1 MGNEIAQFIEW
12 RYYEGIQYFL
22 AEQYDTHRHHQRF
35 VRELNGFYNEHPAL
49 WQRAFA
55 PEGFEWIDADNADQS
70 IISFARKGDKP
81 GDELVI
87 LINFDVNARENFR
100 MGVPE
105 WGVYEELFNS
115 DDERYGGSG
124 VINTGKLK
132 CQDEP
137 WNGRE
142 QSIVVRVPPLGG
154 MILKKTG
161 TLRRP
166 AKKKPAAE
174 GAAKST
180 TRKASSAAKK
190 ATATKAAT
198 KKAST
203 AKKAEAKPAAKA
215 KTTSTKKTASK

>member
-1 MGNEIAQFIEW
+1 MLTFSSMYQFNENFILPLSHDEVVNGKCSLITRQPGDYWRQFAGMRALAFYQITHPGGKLNFMGNEIAQFIEW

-100 MGVPE
+100 MGVP
-105 WGVYEELFNS
+105 
-115 DDERYGGSG
+115 SG
-124 VINTGKLK
+124 ASTRSSST
-132 CQDEP
+132 P
-137 WNGRE
+137 TT
-142 QSIVVRVPPLGG
+142 SA
-154 MILKKTG
+154 T
-161 TLRRP
+161 
-166 AKKKPAAE
+166 AAP
-174 GAAKST
+174 
-180 TRKASSAAKK
+180 ASSTPASSSARTSPGTAASSPSWC
-190 ATATKAAT
+190 ASRPWAA
-198 KKAST
+198 
-203 AKKAEAKPAAKA
+203 
-215 KTTSTKKTASK
+215 